1 MRYLLDTNVICEWM
15 KPEPAAGVTAWL
27 NINKAED
34 LYLSVIS
41 FAELRRGV
49 DRLAEGERRRRL
61 DRWVREELPAWFE
74 GRVPLVTLEAADA
87 WGELVAASEARGRR
101 IGVMDGFLAAIAFT
115 QGMTLVTRNVG
126 DFSGVGIAMFCPWE
140 A

>member
-1 MRYLLDTNVICEWM
+1 MRYLLDTNVVSEWM
-15 KPEPAAGVTAWL
+15 KPQPAASVIAWL
-27 NINKAED
+27 NSIKGED

-49 DRLAEGERRRRL
+49 ERLAEGEQRRRL

-74 GRVPLVTLEAADA
+74 GRVPLVTREVAEA

-101 IGVMDGFLAAIAFT
+101 IGVMDGFLAAITFS

-126 DFSGVGIAMFCPWE
+126 DFSGVGIATFCPWDV
-140 A
+140 

>member
-1 MRYLLDTNVICEWM
+1 MRYLLDTNVVSEWM
-15 KPEPAAGVTAWL
+15 KPEPVASVTVWL
-27 NINKAED
+27 NTIKAED

-49 DRLAEGERRRRL
+49 ERLAVGERRRRL

-74 GRVPLVTLEAADA
+74 GRVPLVTREVAGA

-115 QGMTLVTRNVG
+115 QGMTLMTRNVE
-126 DFSGVGIAMFCPWE
+126 DFWGVGIPTFCPWE
-140 A
+140 V

>member
-1 MRYLLDTNVICEWM
+1 M
-15 KPEPAAGVTAWL
+15 KPEPVASVTVWL
-27 NINKAED
+27 NTIKAED

-49 DRLAEGERRRRL
+49 ERLAVGERRRRL

-74 GRVPLVTLEAADA
+74 GRVPLVTREVAGA

-115 QGMTLVTRNVG
+115 QGMTLMTRNVE
-126 DFSGVGIAMFCPWE
+126 DFWGVGIPTF
-140 A
+140 

>member
-1 MRYLLDTNVICEWM
+1 M
-15 KPEPAAGVTAWL
+15 KPKPAASVTAWL
-27 NINKAED
+27 DGNKAED
-34 LYLSVIS
+34 LYLSVVS

-49 DRLAEGERRRRL
+49 ERLAVGERRRRL
-61 DRWVREELPAWFE
+61 DRWVREELPVWFE
-74 GRVPLVTLEAADA
+74 GRVPMVTRDVADA

-115 QGMTLVTRNVG
+115 QGMTLVTRNIG
-126 DFSGVGIAMFCPWE
+126 DFSGVGIATFCPWE

>member
-1 MRYLLDTNVICEWM
+1 M

-49 DRLAEGERRRRL
+49 ERLAEGERRRRL
-61 DRWVREELPAWFE
+61 DRWVREELPTWFE

-126 DFSGVGIAMFCPWE
+126 DFSGVGISMFCPWE